1 MLTMNSY
8 IKHLF
13 YEFLSNNLHEYNL
26 MLSYQILSLI
36 INKNANVSTAIT
48 QVSLHQWKQELS

>member
-1 MLTMNSY
+1 MNSY